1 MMAGIRPPQAE
12 PYPPGVE
19 LTSQASPP
27 AYVYFIQQGIVKLT
41 HAAPEGRQMLVDLRF
56 SGELVGVEAAV
67 LGQPCFG
74 TSTTLTRSLLA
85 RRSVSEFQRGLARNS
100 KFAAVV
106 NRILSQEM
114 HALYRRLAS
123 IGLCGARQRLE
134 EFLAACSDSQT
145 GGVHS
150 PPARVRLPLR
160 QWELAEYLSVSPS
173 YVSRLWRE
181 LVEEGVVQRQK
192 GWIYLL
198 DRRSAAAAASQK

>member
-1 MMAGIRPPQAE
+1 MMAGIHPPQAE

-19 LTSQASPP
+19 LTSQALP
-27 AYVYFIQQGIVKLT
+27 AAYIYLIRQGIVKLT
-41 HAAPEGRQMLVDLRF
+41 YAAPQGRQMLVDLRF
-56 SGELVGVEAAV
+56 SGELVGAGAAV

-85 RRSVSEFQRGLARNS
+85 RWSVSEFQRGLARDTE
-100 KFAAVV
+100 FAAVV
-106 NRILSQEM
+106 NRLLSQEM

-123 IGLCGARQRLE
+123 IGLCGARRRLE
-134 EFLAACSDSQT
+134 EFLAACTDSQT
-145 GGVHS
+145 GDAHS

-181 LVEEGVVQRQK
+181 LEEEGVVQRQK

-198 DRRSAAAAASQK
+198 DRRSAVVAASQR